1 MQGTQRDDLIFS
13 YTIDQ
18 ATDDGILF
26 DVRKVNPEWEKGLF
40 SHVTTNLLSLGYLN
54 ADRTLSMP
62 NLLDLLNQSVEIVR
76 RESNG
81 FTRADRFFSG
91 SIELPDGSKQ
101 EVFVCQ
107 NETGKFT
114 IMTPSD
120 Y

>member
-54 ADRTLSMP
+54 ADRTVNLP
-62 NLLDLLNQSVEIVR
+62 NLLDLLNQSLAIVR
-76 RESNG
+76 RESKN
-81 FTRADRFFSG
+81 FTKHDWLFSG
-91 SIELPDGSKQ
+91 AIELPLGAKQ
-101 EVFVCQ
+101 EVFIVQ
-107 NETGKFT
+107 NEISKYT
-114 IMTPSD
+114 IMVPSD